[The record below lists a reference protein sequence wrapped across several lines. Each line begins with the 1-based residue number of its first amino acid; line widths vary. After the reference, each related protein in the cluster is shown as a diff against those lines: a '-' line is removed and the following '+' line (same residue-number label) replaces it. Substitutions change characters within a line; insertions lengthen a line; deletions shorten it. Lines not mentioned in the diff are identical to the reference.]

1 MREYVI
7 FNDEVRNYL
16 LEAGVENLSLSSREV
31 LKKYGRSFA
40 QAAEIEL
47 NKGRISQATYKEVTD
62 KVKMEDKDV
71 SKQIEKDSGKDN
83 SNKSEMEQLSELLLK
98 LLSK

>member
-1 MREYVI
+1 M
-7 FNDEVRNYL
+7 
-16 LEAGVENLSLSSREV
+16 SSREV

-62 KVKMEDKDV
+62 KVKMEDKDII
-71 SKQIEKDSGKDN
+71 KQIEKDSGKDN
-83 SNKSEMEQLSELLLK
+83 NSNKSETEQLGELLLK
-98 LLSK
+98 LLAK